1 MMKKACNV
9 LGKMWLGGTAVVG
22 LWLLASWVDVVTHN
36 LDTNPVYQ
44 SWNLF
49 AILIGINQ
57 GSVPSNLRGRGSLRP
72 RPQHPQTPGE
82 HMFAQKEQQKNFK
95 KNNKFFS

>member
-1 MMKKACNV
+1 MCYTNSNKEVVTITTVREVSKMMKKACNV

-49 AILIGINQ
+49 AILIGIN
-57 GSVPSNLRGRGSLRP
+57 
-72 RPQHPQTPGE
+72 
-82 HMFAQKEQQKNFK
+82 
-95 KNNKFFS
+95 

>member
-1 MMKKACNV
+1 MCYTNSNKEVVITTTVREVSKMMKKACNV

-36 LDTNPVYQ
+36 LSPNPVYQ

-49 AILIGINQ
+49 AILIGIN
-57 GSVPSNLRGRGSLRP
+57 
-72 RPQHPQTPGE
+72 
-82 HMFAQKEQQKNFK
+82 
-95 KNNKFFS
+95 